1 MAEIVLGAG
10 TSHSPMLALTAEQWP
25 RYAQGDLRHNE
36 LVFPP
41 EGWAMPYDEGLAR
54 VPTAVKEKPLTDEV
68 FSAQVDACQRGI
80 AELARTFSEVK
91 PDITVI
97 ISDDQDEWFFE
108 DNMPAFSVFWGESV
122 PIKPRSLA
130 AGFRDLDIM
139 QSIADG
145 YGDVAMDVPVA
156 SGLGRHVI
164 EHMIAN
170 DFDVSHFT
178 YLHDT
183 YGGQVA
189 RRYPKENGE
198 LDSVRTTEARE
209 QGLPHGFAF
218 VVKRLFDNEAR
229 TILPIFQNT
238 CYPPNQ
244 PTPKRSFEFGRA
256 VANAVRAWDSDAP
269 RGDHRLR
276 RAEPLRGR
284 RVAGPDGAEGAGREG
299 LRDADD
305 DPAQPP
311 VLGSVRDAELDSR
324 GRRDGGHGP
333 ELRDDRVRAG
343 LPHARRHRR
352 RLGLRPLGVG

>member
-10 TSHSPMLALTAEQWP
+10 TSHSPMLALNAEQWP
-25 RYAQGDLRHNE
+25 RYAQGDLRHSE

-54 VPTAVKEKPLTDEV
+54 VSTAVKEKPLTDEV
-68 FSAQVDACQRGI
+68 FSAQVDACQGGI
-80 AELARTFSEVK
+80 AELARTFAEVK

-108 DNMPAFSVFWGESV
+108 DNMPTFSVFWGDLV
-122 PIKPRSLA
+122 PIIPRSLA
-130 AGFRDLDIM
+130 AGFREPDIM

-145 YGDVAMDVPVA
+145 YGDVALDVPVA
-156 SGLGRHVI
+156 SELGRHVI
-164 EHMIAN
+164 EHMIQN

-183 YGGQVA
+183 YGGRVA

-198 LDSVRTTEARE
+198 LDSVRTTKPRE

-218 VVKRLFDNEAR
+218 VVKRLFDNEPR

-256 VANAVRAWDSDAP
+256 VANAVRSWDSDA
-269 RGDHRLR
+269 
-276 RAEPLRGR
+276 
-284 RVAGPDGAEGAGREG
+284 RVAIIASGGLSHFVVDEWLDRTVLKALEEKDSETLMTIPRNHLYSAASETQNWIAVGGAMADTDLNFETIEYVPVYRTPAGTG
-299 LRDADD
+299 GGWAF
-305 DPAQPP
+305 
-311 VLGSVRDAELDSR
+311 
-324 GRRDGGHGP
+324 GRW
-333 ELRDDRVRAG
+333 V
-343 LPHARRHRR
+343 
-352 RLGLRPLGVG
+352 

>member
-1 MAEIVLGAG
+1 MAKIVLGAG
-10 TSHSPMLALTAEQWP
+10 TSHSPMLALNAEQWP
-25 RYAQGDLRHNE
+25 RYAQGDLRHQE

-68 FSAQVDACQRGI
+68 FQAQVDACQNGI
-80 AELARTFSEVK
+80 AELARTFAEVK

-108 DNMPAFSVFWGESV
+108 DNMPTFSVFWGDSV
-122 PIKPRSLA
+122 PIKPRTLA
-130 AGFRDLDIM
+130 AGFREPDIM

-145 YGDVAMDVPVA
+145 YGDVALDVPVA
-156 SGLGRHVI
+156 SELGRHVI

-183 YGGQVA
+183 YGGRVA
-189 RRYPKENGE
+189 RRYPKEHGEE
-198 LDSVRTTEARE
+198 LDSVRTTEPRE

-218 VVKRLFDNEAR
+218 VVKRLFGNEPN

-256 VANAVRAWDSDAP
+256 VGNAIRSWDSDA
-269 RGDHRLR
+269 
-276 RAEPLRGR
+276 
-284 RVAGPDGAEGAGREG
+284 RVAIIGSGGLSHFVVDEWLDRTVLKALEEKDTETLVTIPRNHLYSAASETQNWISVGGAMADTDLNFETIEYVPVYRTPAGTG
-299 LRDADD
+299 
-305 DPAQPP
+305 
-311 VLGSVRDAELDSR
+311 GGWGF
-324 GRRDGGHGP
+324 GRW
-333 ELRDDRVRAG
+333 V
-343 LPHARRHRR
+343 
-352 RLGLRPLGVG
+352 

>member
-10 TSHSPMLALTAEQWP
+10 TSHSPMLALNAEQWP

-68 FSAQVDACQRGI
+68 FTAQVDACQRGI

-108 DNMPAFSVFWGESV
+108 DNMPTFSVFWGDSV
-122 PIKPRSLA
+122 PIKPRTLA
-130 AGFRDLDIM
+130 AGFRDPDIM

-145 YGDVAMDVPVA
+145 YGDMAMDVPVA
-156 SGLGRHVI
+156 SDLGRHVI
-164 EHMIAN
+164 EYMIAN

-189 RRYPKENGE
+189 RRYPKEHGE
-198 LDSVRTTEARE
+198 LDSVRTTEPRE

-218 VVKRLFDNEAR
+218 VVKRLFDNEPR

-256 VANAVRAWDSDAP
+256 VANAIRAWDSDT
-269 RGDHRLR
+269 
-276 RAEPLRGR
+276 
-284 RVAGPDGAEGAGREG
+284 RVAIIGSGGLSHFVVDEWLDRTVLKALEEKDTETLVTIPRNHLYSAASETQNWIAVGGAMADTDLNFETIEYVPVYRTPAGTG
-299 LRDADD
+299 
-305 DPAQPP
+305 
-311 VLGSVRDAELDSR
+311 GGWGF
-324 GRRDGGHGP
+324 GRW
-333 ELRDDRVRAG
+333 V
-343 LPHARRHRR
+343 
-352 RLGLRPLGVG
+352 